1 MAIAEGRA
9 RFNHEPTDQDQ
20 QTVAD
25 VDHQSARLHVRETE
39 RRGQNAASQ

>member
-1 MAIAEGRA
+1 MAVAVGRA
-9 RFNHEPTDQDQ
+9 RFNHKLADQDQ